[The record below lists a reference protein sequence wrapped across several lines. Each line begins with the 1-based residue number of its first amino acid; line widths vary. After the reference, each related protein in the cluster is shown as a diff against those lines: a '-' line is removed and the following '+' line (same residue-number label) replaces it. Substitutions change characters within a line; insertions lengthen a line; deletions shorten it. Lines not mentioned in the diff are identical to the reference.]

1 MTRAT
6 VVGLFNQK
14 GGCAKTTTTH
24 NLGVLLARSGKKT
37 LLVDFEPQRN
47 LTQSFLLEEAPA
59 VRAYDALV
67 DRGTAD
73 FGVARI
79 GTPISGLDLI
89 PGDERL
95 TLLDREQA
103 LRMFAFR
110 SKLQP
115 LLGDYD
121 FVLVDLPPGV
131 SMATMMCLAA
141 ADHVLVPT
149 QPEPYCLDGTGALI
163 ETLAASREANPE
175 LSLLGFVVT
184 LFDDRL
190 RSHRDGV
197 AQLREGYGER
207 VFKAM
212 VRMDARVREAP
223 SHKESVVT
231 YAPASRAAQ
240 DYQAV
245 AREFIARTAGG
256 RTTAKARAG
265 GSETRSR
272 TRSKSSA
279 VRSTPARTR

>member
-24 NLGVLLARSGKKT
+24 NLGVLLARAGKKT

-47 LTQSFLLEEAPA
+47 LTQSFVLDAAPA
-59 VRAYDALV
+59 MRAYDVLV
-67 DRGTAD
+67 DRGPVD
-73 FGVARI
+73 FSSSLIA
-79 GTPISGLDLI
+79 TPISGLDLV

-95 TLLDREQA
+95 SLLDREQA
-103 LRMFAFR
+103 MRMFAFR

-115 LLGDYD
+115 LVDSYDY
-121 FVLVDLPPGV
+121 VLVDLPPGV

-149 QPEPYCLDGTGALI
+149 QPEPYCLEGTGAVI
-163 ETLAASREANPE
+163 ETLAASREANPQ

-190 RSHRDGV
+190 RSHKDGV
-197 AQLREGYGER
+197 AQLRASYGER
-207 VFKAM
+207 VFKAT

-245 AREFIARTAGG
+245 AREFVARTASAKPASG
-256 RTTAKARAG
+256 AKAERARG
-265 GSETRSR
+265 KSTK
-272 TRSKSSA
+272 SKSS
-279 VRSTPARTR
+279 PARAR

>member
-1 MTRAT
+1 MPQAT

-24 NLGVLLARSGKKT
+24 NLGVLLARDGHRT

-47 LTQSFLLEEAPA
+47 LTQSLTVARPAEAR
-59 VRAYDALV
+59 VYDVLV
-67 DRGTAD
+67 DRGGVD
-73 FGVARI
+73 FSRARVATGI
-79 GTPISGLDLI
+79 EGLDLI

-95 TLLDREQA
+95 SLLDREQA

-110 SKLQP
+110 SKLAP
-115 LLGDYD
+115 ILGDYE

-149 QPEPYCLDGTGALI
+149 QPEPYCLEGTGAVVD
-163 ETLAASREANPE
+163 TLAASREANPK

-184 LFDDRL
+184 LYDERL

-207 VFKAM
+207 VFKTP

-223 SHKESVVT
+223 SHRESVVT
-231 YAPASRAAQ
+231 YAPTSRASQ
-240 DYQAV
+240 DYKSV
-245 AREFIARTAGG
+245 ARELVARLARGG
-256 RTTAKARAG
+256 AASKTGKSQGARRAG
-265 GSETRSR
+265 RRRVG
-272 TRSKSSA
+272 A
-279 VRSTPARTR
+279 